1 MTSPVAGA
9 AGEDLFHNHSNLPM
23 KKFFLLFLLAGLANL
38 SYGQSQS
45 YRMLRNQFEDSPEVK
60 SYRLSGL
67 MCKIIVNIVEND
79 DERLAAALK
88 EVRKVRLMTIP
99 KAEFAA
105 RNVTVKGFKER
116 LPKDNFEL
124 LADFDKGDESLAFY
138 HRLEKKNRNRY
149 FVIIDEGDKVIAIEM
164 KGFIDPSI
172 LSDES
177 TFTSL

>member
-1 MTSPVAGA
+1 
-9 AGEDLFHNHSNLPM
+9 M
-23 KKFFLLFLLAGLANL
+23 KKFLLLLLLVCAANL
-38 SYGQSQS
+38 SYAQSQS
-45 YRMLRNQFEDSPEVK
+45 YRMLRDQFEDSPEVK

-67 MCKIIVNIVEND
+67 MCKIIVNIVEDD

-99 KAEFAA
+99 KREFDAHQ
-105 RNVTVKGFKER
+105 VTVKGFKAR

-124 LADFDKGDESLAFY
+124 LADFDKGGESVAFY
-138 HRLEKKNRNRY
+138 HRVEKKNKNRY

-164 KGFIDPSI
+164 KGYIDPVI
-172 LSDES
+172 LSDET